1 MQNTFQSK
9 PLLNTVGLLCF
20 LKIIFTF
27 FIVKSLDFVALSLP
41 SLFILFV
48 ITAFSNTQAWLAW
61 TLFCIL
67 ILAVMTYL
75 VVFIMLAVNRKGAG
89 VASIGLLVYS
99 MLDALATLP
108 QLVVT
113 PIYALGFVFNL
124 SIVILLVLLRRSR
137 PGAPTVTNIDPSE
150 V

>member
-1 MQNTFQSK
+1 MKKTFQNK
-9 PLLNTVGLLCF
+9 PLLITVVLLCYFKIVCTF
-20 LKIIFTF
+20 L
-27 FIVKSLDFVALSLP
+27 IVKSLDLVAFSFP
-41 SLFILFV
+41 SLFTLFV
-48 ITAFSNTQAWLAW
+48 IIGFSDMQAWLAW

-67 ILAVMTYL
+67 ILASLSFL
-75 VVFIMLAVNRKGAG
+75 VFFIMLTVNRKGAG

-108 QLVVT
+108 NLLTT
-113 PIYALGFVFNL
+113 PIYVLGFVFNL